1 MKKLIFI
8 FVFLFCTYEYTQGQ
22 QIHQLT
28 QYTLND
34 FVFNPAVAGTVNEKI
49 VTRATYRRQWVGI
62 FDGAEPTTMLIS
74 GHSNIYSNNM
84 GLGLMI
90 YNDKTGPNKSLGLQ
104 LSYAYH
110 IPLDNKEENPT
121 KLSLGISGQL
131 LQRSID
137 VSELN
142 AYDANDPQALAD
154 NSQFNGDANFG
165 AYLYNEKYFVGV
177 SALQLIQS
185 KYQLTEAN
193 TNSITDAMHFYATG
207 GYRFNLIRDKE
218 IDLQPTVILK
228 YVENDALNFEINA
241 RGIYRDMYWLGLG
254 YRDSDAVS
262 LLLGVDLEN
271 SLSIAYSYDLITSE
285 LNSVSRAGSHE
296 LSIGY
301 NFDGNIAVRKEKS
314 FDTKKKLPKD
324 L

>member
-8 FVFLFCTYEYTQGQ
+8 FVCLFCTYEYTQGQ

-34 FVFNPAVAGTVNEKI
+34 FVFNPAVAGSVNEKI

-74 GHSNIYSNNM
+74 AHSNVYSNNM
-84 GLGLMI
+84 GLGLMV
-90 YNDKTGPNKSLGLQ
+90 YNDKTGPNKSLGIQ

-110 IPLDNKEENPT
+110 IPLNNNEENPT

-137 VSELN
+137 INELN
-142 AYDANDPQALAD
+142 PSDAGDPQALAD

-165 AYLYNEKYFVGV
+165 AYLYNKKYFVGV

-193 TNSITDAMHFYATG
+193 TTSITDAMHVYITG
-207 GYRFNLIRDKE
+207 GYKLRLTED
-218 IDLQPTVILK
+218 IDLQPTTILK
-228 YVENDALNFEINA
+228 YVENDALGFEVNA
-241 RGIYRDMYWLGLG
+241 RGFYRDMYWAGLG
-254 YRDSDAVS
+254 YRNDDAIS

-271 SLSIAYSYDLITSE
+271 GLSVGYSYDLITSE

-301 NFDGNIAVRKEKS
+301 SFDGDFAVKKEKP
-314 FDTKKKLPKD
+314 FDVNKKLPKD